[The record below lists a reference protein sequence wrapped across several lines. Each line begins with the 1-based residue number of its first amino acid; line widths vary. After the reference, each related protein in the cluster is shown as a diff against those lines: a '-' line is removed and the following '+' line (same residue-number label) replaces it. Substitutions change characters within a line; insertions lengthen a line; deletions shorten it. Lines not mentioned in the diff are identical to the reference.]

1 MNGGCIPSLGLSSFY
16 DCSSHELKG
25 SWPISLIPWSC
36 GDAHCLFNAYV
47 SGVDWLARNEPDP
60 VLRQDG
66 LCNVRF
72 MTYEQEVI
80 IKCAIKGTLG
90 GLDRK
95 MTSEEL
101 DELLNGSQDWRKHLV
116 IEEITEVATIHAG
129 RRRPELDSM

>member
-1 MNGGCIPSLGLSSFY
+1 M
-16 DCSSHELKG
+16 
-25 SWPISLIPWSC
+25 
-36 GDAHCLFNAYV
+36 
-47 SGVDWLARNEPDP
+47 
-60 VLRQDG
+60 LRQDG

-95 MTSEEL
+95 MTSDEL
-101 DELLNGSQDWRKHLV
+101 DDLLNGSQDWRKHLV

-129 RRRPELDSM
+129 RRRPEIDSM

>member
-1 MNGGCIPSLGLSSFY
+1 MEVKRIRFSGMECVAGVMRS
-16 DCSSHELKG
+16 
-25 SWPISLIPWSC
+25 
-36 GDAHCLFNAYV
+36 YV
-47 SGVDWLARNEPDP
+47 LP
-60 VLRQDG
+60 LRQDG
-66 LCNVRF
+66 SCNVFF

-90 GLDRK
+90 GLDRR

-129 RRRPELDSM
+129 RRRPEID